1 MISER
6 ESPSFGSM
14 TKHFFPRTYN
24 NACWMKIIN
33 SNELSV
39 QYCYSEKA
47 IKIKIVDDQNL
58 I

>member
-1 MISER
+1 
-6 ESPSFGSM
+6 
-14 TKHFFPRTYN
+14 
-24 NACWMKIIN
+24 MKIIN

-58 I
+58 IWNHVAEQNFNFLRTSNKKKGEI